1 MENLIDQPNNSI
13 LEDDTVKNAIVAV
26 AEAMQSVAQKNKI
39 LLDTVGFTMQFKDN
53 VFNIKIEVAQME
65 QDDENIFNNLRPGN
79 ETTH

>member
-39 LLDTVGFTMQFKDN
+39 LLDTVGFTIQFKDN